1 MNDFNIV
8 DRTILFCAKRNSG
21 KTQLMKHILKLYKD
35 QFKAVFLVSP
45 TEQITH
51 TFRDLIKPE
60 NMFDEY
66 SEEWTKKLMDK
77 LAKIN
82 EDKNGIE
89 KSHVLLI
96 LDDIAADTNLHSS
109 KTFKQLFVKGRH
121 YGITIFVTS
130 QYINLIS
137 PIARTNSDWIFAGQM
152 NRNALD
158 ILAQEYLSGDID
170 KKDFIGMY
178 NKNTQD
184 YGFLLINANSIKDNS
199 NLDEI
204 YGHVKINI

>member
-1 MNDFNIV
+1 MNDFQIL
-8 DRTILFCAKRNSG
+8 DRTVLFCAKRNSG

-82 EDKNGIE
+82 EDKKGKD
-89 KSHVLLI
+89 KSHILLI
-96 LDDIAADTNLHSS
+96 LDDIAVDTNLHSS

-137 PIARTNSDWIFAGQM
+137 PIARCNSDYVFCGQM
-152 NRNALD
+152 NHNSIE
-158 ILAQEYLSGDID
+158 ILAQEFISGDID
-170 KKDFIGMY
+170 KKSFINMY
-178 NKNTQD
+178 NKNTSD

-199 NLDEI
+199 NLNEI
-204 YGHVKINI
+204 YAHVKIDI